1 MHNEK
6 EKIKNLYL
14 QQFKKENDPA
24 EKYFD
29 VDIKN
34 ISEEVISTMRKKD

>member
-1 MHNEK
+1 MMEK

-14 QQFKKENDPA
+14 QEFKKENDPA
-24 EKYFD
+24 EKCFD

-34 ISEEVISTMRKKD
+34 ISEEVI